1 MKTEKNNMQKTVEI
15 KTEKITLS
23 VKEAAERTSLSPD
36 YLWQLIRAGK
46 LDAAHIGRR
55 VLLTP
60 ESLENLINNG
70 VK

>member
-1 MKTEKNNMQKTVEI
+1 M
-15 KTEKITLS
+15 EKIEVKENKIALS
-23 VKEAAERTSLSPD
+23 VREAADRTSLSQV

-60 ESLENLINNG
+60 ESLEKLINEG
-70 VK
+70 VKK